1 MKAITLFS
9 SGGIGDLAIKEHDIE
24 ILVANEIVEPRARLH
39 IKNFPETEM
48 IQGDIWAMRETIIS
62 NSLEYLHGEDLDF
75 VFATPP
81 CQGMSKNGRGKLLRG
96 IRDGLK
102 PELDERNQLIIPT
115 LQIIKQ
121 LNPITIFF
129 ENVPEMINTMIV
141 DEEGSL
147 VNIIDYI
154 EQELGSGYEGK
165 AEIVQFADY
174 GIPQRRARLITIYS
188 RDEKLKRHFAQV
200 RSFIPERTHS
210 NGQQTNLEHWVTVR
224 DVIGNLPPL
233 DGKNKQLATSAIP
246 FHQVSILDPKKYI
259 WISNTPSEKGAF
271 DNQCTNLKCGYQGNQ
286 IHGSSRN
293 DNGVN
298 RANGHTPLYCK
309 ECGELLPRPYTIQK
323 DGSKRLMKGYTS
335 AYKRMSWDLPAPTL
349 TTNLSYPSSDHK
361 LHPNQNR
368 VLSLYE
374 AFLLHTLSEFNYEW
388 RFPNNEQVPKTIIA
402 DLIGE
407 SIPPK
412 AIYLII
418 KHLLGIIANDDV
430 VLPSGHQLSLLDY
443 SG

>member
-9 SGGIGDLAIKEHDIE
+9 SGGIGDLAIRNHNID

-48 IQGDIWAMRETIIS
+48 IQGDIWAVREKIVS
-62 NSLEYLHGEDLDF
+62 RSLECLHGDELDF
-75 VFATPP
+75 IFATPP

-102 PELDERNQLIIPT
+102 PKLDKRNQLIIPT

-121 LNPITIFF
+121 LNPVTVFF
-129 ENVPEMINTMIV
+129 ENVPEMINTMIL
-141 DEEGSL
+141 DEQGIPI
-147 VNIIDYI
+147 NIIDYI
-154 EQELGSGYEGK
+154 ERELGSSYEGK
-165 AEIVQFADY
+165 PEVVQFADY

-188 RDEKLKRHFAQV
+188 RDERLKRHFAQV
-200 RSFIPERTHS
+200 RSFIPEKTHS
-210 NGQQTNLEHWVTVR
+210 NGQCKKLNSWVTVR
-224 DVIGNLPPL
+224 DIIGDLPPL
-233 DGKNKQLATSAIP
+233 DGKNKQLAISAIP
-246 FHQVSILDPKKYI
+246 FHQVSVLDPKKYV
-259 WISNTPSEKGAF
+259 WISNTPPEKGAF
-271 DNQCTNLKCGYQGNQ
+271 DNQCINPECGYQGNL
-286 IHGSSRN
+286 IHGSSKN
-293 DNGVN
+293 HNGVN
-298 RANGHTPLYCK
+298 RANGHTPLYCEK
-309 ECGELLPRPYTIQK
+309 CGELLPRPYTIKK
-323 DGSKRLMKGYTS
+323 DGSRRIMKGYTS
-335 AYKRMSWDLPAPTL
+335 AYKRMRWDLPAPTL

-374 AFLLHTLSEFNYEW
+374 AFRLHTLSEFNYDW
-388 RFPNNEQVPKTIIA
+388 HFPNNERVPKTIIT

-418 KHLLGIIANDDV
+418 RHLLKIIANDDV
-430 VLPSGHQLSLLDY
+430 MLPNDHQLSLLDY
-443 SG
+443 NG